1 MLQES
6 IFLLSRYIYID
17 RDVDIDINKLYFN
30 TTETSKERLKD
41 NNKSKILLH
50 VFVSGH
56 DPRICSAHMLV
67 FTCLMFK
74 LDSCFLSNFVQD

>member
-30 TTETSKERLKD
+30 TVETSKERLKD

-50 VFVSGH
+50 VFVLWVPIDDYKSLC
-56 DPRICSAHMLV
+56 PS
-67 FTCLMFK
+67 
-74 LDSCFLSNFVQD
+74 

>member
-30 TTETSKERLKD
+30 TVETSKERLKD

-50 VFVSGH
+50 VFVLWVPIDDYKSLF
-56 DPRICSAHMLV
+56 PS
-67 FTCLMFK
+67 
-74 LDSCFLSNFVQD
+74 